1 MGRKYGFRSGVVTS
15 YKFVNEGAYVLKRVA
30 TGDGNDYTVKDNDYL
45 VGADTNDSALTVTIP
60 SSLIAKE
67 GRVIIVN
74 DEGGNAGTN
83 AITIA
88 TEGSEDIDGSSSTTI
103 GTNNGT
109 LALYSDGSNLFSY

>member
-1 MGRKYGFRSGVVTS
+1 MGRKYSFKSGVVKA
-15 YKFVNEGAYVLKRVA
+15 YKMVNDGAFEFTRSA
-30 TGDGNDYTVKDNDYL
+30 TGDGSDYTVKDNDYM

-60 SSLIAKE
+60 SSVIAQE

-83 AITIA
+83 NITVA
-88 TEGSEDIDGSSSTTI
+88 TEGSENIDGSSSGSI
-103 GTNNGT
+103 STNYGT